1 MATLTEKKR
10 DSLRSNQFAYVD
22 KDGGEHL
29 PINDESHVRNAMA
42 RWNQTEF
49 ESAAA
54 KEEARKKIVS
64 AAKRHGIE
72 VSEDSNVA
80 RPSRSA
86 RRHWNGPRDAW
97 SGRRESRS
105 GWSARAPAARP
116 RSYPRDRLDLATL
129 ESSLTSMPCRLAALT
144 IFLRARSFAAALS
157 NSVWF
162 QRAIAFRTCDSSLIG
177 RCSPPSLST

>member
-80 RPSRSA
+80 RPSRS
-86 RRHWNGPRDAW
+86 R
-97 SGRRESRS
+97 
-105 GWSARAPAARP
+105 
-116 RSYPRDRLDLATL
+116 
-129 ESSLTSMPCRLAALT
+129 
-144 IFLRARSFAAALS
+144 
-157 NSVWF
+157 
-162 QRAIAFRTCDSSLIG
+162 
-177 RCSPPSLST
+177 